1 MNANC
6 MRVKTR
12 VIVAGMTAAPERPAG
27 AAAHTPPTAE
37 GRDANSASSSST
49 SLPAGT
55 YASPY
60 PTRYREAEDRSRR
73 LGRALKRIAGVD
85 QIDEQLMDRLG
96 RGYMA
101 KDELGATIAKAM
113 RKRSG
118 EPGAV
123 SRRQL
128 DEGLRTGS
136 AGLPDDAPEAL
147 REYLTRLEQ
156 TPDWV
161 DWDTIERGQK
171 VYLRFGQNAADIL
184 LQLSLIGGY
193 RFGGPTDL
201 LVATGGLTGNT
212 TLRRLGE
219 TSHWTMSLSI
229 PDGLRPGGE
238 AWRLTA
244 HVRAMHAVVNDA
256 MEPRW
261 DAERWGLP
269 INQTDLASTLG
280 LFDAVVLLGVR
291 TLGVPVSRRDSAD
304 VMHVWRYVG
313 WLMGVDD
320 DLLVDRERERHRINY
335 HILLSQAGMSEAG
348 PQLTQALVEAHRQRH
363 RGGPFPRVQAW
374 FGHERLLSML
384 TVLLGRESMKEF
396 GLPVRPP
403 WAHTYLFGLNALRYR
418 TPVGRARLESWGLK
432 VRARER
438 KETFGDAK
446 ADIGRP
452 QTD

>member
-1 MNANC
+1 
-6 MRVKTR
+6 
-12 VIVAGMTAAPERPAG
+12 MTTAPERPD
-27 AAAHTPPTAE
+27 TL
-37 GRDANSASSSST
+37 RSA
-49 SLPAGT
+49 
-55 YASPY
+55 PY
-60 PTRYREAEDRSRR
+60 PTRYREAEERSRR
-73 LGRALKRIAGVD
+73 IGRALKQIARVD
-85 QIDEQLMDRLG
+85 ELDEQLMDRLG
-96 RGYMA
+96 RGYFE
-101 KDELGATIAKAM
+101 KDELGATIARAM

-128 DEGLRTGS
+128 DEGLKSGS
-136 AGLPDDAPEAL
+136 AGLPADAPEAL
-147 REYLTRLEQ
+147 REYLTRLED
-156 TPDWV
+156 TPEWV
-161 DWDTIERGQK
+161 DWDAIERGQK
-171 VYLRFGQNAADIL
+171 VYLKFGQNAADIL

-201 LVATGGLTGNT
+201 LVQTGGLTGNT

-261 DAERWGLP
+261 DADRWGLP

-291 TLGVPVSRRDSAD
+291 TLGVPVSRQDSAD

-320 DLLVDRERERHRINY
+320 DLLTDRERERHRINY
-335 HILLSQAGMSEAG
+335 HILQAQAGLSEAG
-348 PQLTQALVEAHRQRH
+348 PLLTQALVDAEFNRH
-363 RGGPFPRVQAW
+363 RSGPLPGLRARV
-374 FGHERLLSML
+374 GRERLLSML
-384 TVLLGRESMKEF
+384 TVLLGRESMREF
-396 GLPVRPP
+396 GLPTRPP
-403 WAHTYLFGLNALRYR
+403 WAHTYLFALNAWRYR
-418 TPVGRARLESWGLK
+418 TPWGRARLETWGTK
-432 VRARER
+432 VRARQR
-438 KETFGDAK
+438 RETFGDAK

>member
-12 VIVAGMTAAPERPAG
+12 VIVATMTAAPERPATS
-27 AAAHTPPTAE
+27 AAHTGPTAD
-37 GRDANSASSSST
+37 GRRTNSLSSST
-49 SLPAGT
+49 SPTPTGAHG
-55 YASPY
+55 SPY
-60 PTRYREAEDRSRR
+60 PTRHREAENRSRR
-73 LGRALKRIAGVD
+73 IGRALKHIAGVD
-85 QIDEQLMDRLG
+85 QLDETLMDRLG
-96 RGYMA
+96 RGYFD
-101 KDELGATIAKAM
+101 KDEPGAAIARAM

-128 DEGLRTGS
+128 DEALRSGT
-136 AGLPDDAPEAL
+136 AGLPDDAPAAL
-147 REYLTRLEQ
+147 RDYLALLED

-161 DWDTIERGQK
+161 DWDKIERGQK
-171 VYLRFGQNAADIL
+171 AYLKFGQNAADIL

-261 DAERWGLP
+261 DIDRWGLP

-291 TLGVPVSRRDSAD
+291 TLGVPVSREDSAA

-320 DLLVDRERERHRINY
+320 DLLVDSERQRHRINY
-335 HILLSQAGMSEAG
+335 HILQAQAGMTEAG
-348 PQLTQALVEAHRQRH
+348 PQLTHALIDAHRQRH
-363 RGGPFPRVQAW
+363 RSGPFPQVQAW
-374 FGHERLLSML
+374 FGHQRLLSML

-403 WAHTYLFGLNALRYR
+403 WAHAYLIALNALRYR
-418 TPVGRARLESWGLK
+418 TPIGRARLESWGVK
-432 VRARER
+432 VRARQR

-452 QTD
+452 RTD

>member
-12 VIVAGMTAAPERPAG
+12 VIVGSMTAAPEHPAN
-27 AAAHTPPTAE
+27 ASHTRPTAD
-37 GRDANSASSSST
+37 GRAANSSSSG
-49 SLPAGT
+49 SSPAPTGT
-55 YASPY
+55 HITPY

-73 LGRALKRIAGVD
+73 IGRALKHIAGVD
-85 QIDEQLMDRLG
+85 QLDEKLMDRLG
-96 RGYMA
+96 RGYLD
-101 KDELGATIAKAM
+101 KDEPGAAIARAM
-113 RKRSG
+113 RTRSG

-128 DEGLRTGS
+128 DEGLKSGS
-136 AGLPDDAPEAL
+136 AGLPSDAPEAL
-147 REYLTRLEQ
+147 REYLTLLED

-171 VYLRFGQNAADIL
+171 AYLKFGQNAADIL

-261 DAERWGLP
+261 DSDRWGLP

-291 TLGVPVSRRDSAD
+291 TLGVPISREDSAA

-335 HILLSQAGMSEAG
+335 HILQAQAGMSEAG
-348 PQLTQALVEAHRQRH
+348 PQLTQALVEAHRARH
-363 RGGPFPRVQAW
+363 RSGPLPRVQAW
-374 FGHERLLSML
+374 FGYQRLLSML
-384 TVLLGRESMKEF
+384 TVLLGRESMREF

-403 WAHTYLFGLNALRYR
+403 WAHSYLLVLNAWRYR
-418 TPVGRARLESWGLK
+418 TPWGRARLESWGLK

-438 KETFGDAK
+438 KETFGDAE

-452 QTD
+452 QTG